1 MKLRELCFE
10 IVNDCYLNCV
20 YCSSFD
26 DFVRKK
32 CKNYLPFLLIKQVID
47 DFCVLGGQLLELSG
61 GEPLMHPE
69 LIDIVD
75 YALDKDIDVI
85 VYTSGVLPDSYDI
98 QNILSKLQRIGLK
111 KIVFNCQGLAN
122 VHDML
127 VGKQG
132 AFTRLIGSI
141 IYSKEIG
148 LWVGIH
154 FVPNKQNYFQIE
166 QVYYFL
172 KGLYVDELAL
182 LRLVPQGRARYNQSI
197 LEMRNLEYLKFFD
210 FIYDLV
216 QSNSHPAIRVGC
228 PFNMINIK
236 YPGQFEVHKCHA
248 GIFSLDIMAD
258 GSVIPCPA
266 FKDIPIA
273 RLGNIF
279 KDSLIEIWQ
288 ANDFLKRLRNVHSAQ
303 ISFCNKCHFLDL
315 CRGGCTAQ
323 RILKNGL
330 LLKGPDPLCPLFY
343 PSYKILPNKI

>member
-10 IVNDCYLNCV
+10 IVNDCYLNCI

-32 CKNYLPFLLIKQVID
+32 CKSYLPFSLIKQVID
-47 DFCVLGGQLLELSG
+47 DFYMLGGQLLELSG

-75 YALDKDIDVI
+75 YALNKNIDVV
-85 VYTSGVLPDSYDI
+85 VYTSGILPDSYDV
-98 QNILSKLQRIGLK
+98 QDILNRLRRVGLK

-127 VGKQG
+127 VRKQG
-132 AFTRLIGSI
+132 SFTRLIGSI
-141 IYSKEIG
+141 IYSKEID

-154 FVPNKQNYFQIE
+154 FVPNRQNYSQIE
-166 QVYYFL
+166 QIYYFL
-172 KGLYVDELAL
+172 EGLHVDELAL
-182 LRLVPQGRARYNQSI
+182 LRLVLQGRARYNQSI
-197 LEMRNLEYLKFFD
+197 LEMGSLEYLEFFD
-210 FIYDLV
+210 CIHDLI
-216 QSNSHPAIRVGC
+216 QSDSHLIIRIGC
-228 PFNMINIK
+228 PFNIINIK
-236 YPGQFEVHKCHA
+236 YPEQFEVHECHA

-288 ANDFLKRLRNVHSAQ
+288 KNGFLKELRNTHPAY
-303 ISFCNKCHFLDL
+303 ISFCNKCHFLNL
-315 CRGGCTAQ
+315 CGGGCTAQ
-323 RILKNGL
+323 RILKNGSL
-330 LLKGPDPLCPLFY
+330 LEGPDPLCLLLYSF
-343 PSYKILPNKI
+343 L